1 MRVGR
6 LPLTQIGT
14 LGKLSPPG
22 WYDHYSLFTSAKSM
36 ATDEELPQAMF
47 ARLLSGELETSVDT
61 SIELLQI
68 LANSL
73 SNVIG
78 EDGFESLL
86 FRTTKRVAREFPW
99 LQFDPRARPADPEFE
114 LFRLCFVGQAPDQV
128 RAASILLF
136 GSFVDILVVLLGS
149 HLTKVIL
156 KSALGRA
163 RGGII
168 SKEQHDG

>member
-1 MRVGR
+1 
-6 LPLTQIGT
+6 
-14 LGKLSPPG
+14 
-22 WYDHYSLFTSAKSM
+22 M
-36 ATDEELPQAMF
+36 ATDEELP
-47 ARLLSGELETSVDT
+47 RVIIERVLSGRPETCVDI
-61 SIELLQI
+61 SIELLQV

-86 FRTTKRVAREFPW
+86 CRTAKRVGRDFPW

-114 LFRLCFVGQAPDQV
+114 LFRLCFDGQPADQV
-128 RAASILLF
+128 LAASILLF
-136 GSFVDILVVLLGS
+136 GTFVDILAVLVGA
-149 HLTKVIL
+149 HLTKLIL
-156 KSALGRA
+156 KTALGRA

>member
-1 MRVGR
+1 
-6 LPLTQIGT
+6 
-14 LGKLSPPG
+14 
-22 WYDHYSLFTSAKSM
+22 M
-36 ATDEELPQAMF
+36 ATDEELPRAIIE
-47 ARLLSGELETSVDT
+47 RVLSGSPETCVDV

-73 SNVIG
+73 SNIIG

-86 FRTTKRVAREFPW
+86 FRTVKRVGRDYPW
-99 LQFDPRARPADPEFE
+99 LHFDPRARPADPEFE
-114 LFRLCFVGQAPDQV
+114 LFRQCFAGQDPDQV

-136 GSFVDILVVLLGS
+136 GTFVDILAVLVGA
-149 HLTKVIL
+149 HLTKLIL

-168 SKEQHDG
+168 SKEQQDG

>member
-1 MRVGR
+1 
-6 LPLTQIGT
+6 
-14 LGKLSPPG
+14 
-22 WYDHYSLFTSAKSM
+22 M
-36 ATDEELPQAMF
+36 ATDEELPRAIIE
-47 ARLLSGELETSVDT
+47 RVLSGSPETCVDV

-73 SNVIG
+73 SNIIG

-86 FRTTKRVAREFPW
+86 YRTAKRVGRDFPW

-114 LFRLCFVGQAPDQV
+114 LFRQCFAGQEPEQV

-136 GSFVDILVVLLGS
+136 GTFVDILSVLVGS
-149 HLTKVIL
+149 HLTKLIL

-168 SKEQHDG
+168 SKEQQDG